1 MPDIE
6 YTSREQVGWY
16 FYDFANSPFSSTV
29 VTLFLGP
36 YLTAIAKAGAAPD
49 GYIHPLGMAIDPRA
63 YWGFLV
69 SLSVVTQVLVFPFLG
84 AFADY
89 GQHKKKMMGVLAYLG
104 AAATMA
110 MYFIQGSNYL
120 LGGALFLIANLA
132 FGASI
137 VIYNSFLPEIAPP
150 ADRDD
155 VSSKGWG
162 LGYIGGGVLLALNLV
177 LFSNAAKVGIIEGE
191 AVRISLLSAGVWW
204 ALFTILPLKRI
215 RNRSAAKHLTQ
226 GTSYFRAGLSQLL
239 HTVRNLRH
247 YPQTVLFLIAYLIYN
262 DAIQTVIALAAQFG
276 SDELKLPMSSLTLAI
291 LMVQFVAFFGA
302 FVFNWLAKWITAKGA
317 VMLSLVIW
325 TAICIYVYVAV
336 KTEAEFFVMAA
347 LVALVMGG
355 SQALSRSLYSLMIPK
370 GREAE
375 YFSIYEVSDK
385 GTSWLGPLVFGL
397 ALQFTG
403 NYRLAIMSLI
413 IFFAVGLVVLTRV
426 DVARASQE
434 AQSH

>member
-1 MPDIE
+1 MPSND
-6 YTSREQVGWY
+6 YSSREQVGWY

-36 YLTAIAKAGAAPD
+36 YLTAIAKAGAAAD
-49 GYIHPLGMAIDPRA
+49 GYIHPLGMTIDPRA

-69 SLSVVTQVLVFPFLG
+69 SLSVVTQVLVLPLLG

-89 GQHKKKMMGVLAYLG
+89 GQHKKRILGLLAYTG

-110 MYFIQGSNYL
+110 MYFIEGANYL
-120 LGGALFLIANLA
+120 LGGALFLAANLA

-137 VIYNSFLPEIAPP
+137 VVYNSFLPEIAAP

-162 LGYIGGGVLLALNLV
+162 IGYIGGGVLLALNLV
-177 LFSNAAKVGIIEGE
+177 LFSNAAKLGITEGQ
-191 AVRISLLSAGVWW
+191 AVRISLCSAGVWW
-204 ALFTILPLKRI
+204 ALFTIIPLIRI
-215 RNRSAAKHLTQ
+215 RNRAPVKRMAP
-226 GTSYFRAGLSQLL
+226 GGSYFRAGLRQLL
-239 HTVRNLRH
+239 HTVRSLKH
-247 YPQTVLFLIAYLIYN
+247 YPQTVVFLIAYLVYN

-302 FVFNWLAKWITAKGA
+302 IVFNYIAKWITAIRA
-317 VMLSLVIW
+317 VMLSLFIW
-325 TAICIYVYVAV
+325 TGICVYVYVSV
-336 KTEAEFFVMAA
+336 KTEFEFFVMAA

-370 GREAE
+370 GQEAE
-375 YFSIYEVSDK
+375 YFSIYEISDK

-403 NYRLAIMSLI
+403 NYRLAVMSLI
-413 IFFAVGLVVLTRV
+413 VFFAFGLAVLSRV
-426 DVARASQE
+426 DVERASLE
-434 AQSH
+434 AQSR

>member
-1 MPDIE
+1 MPEDD
-6 YTSREQVGWY
+6 YSSREQVGWY

-36 YLTAIAKAGAAPD
+36 YLTAIAKAGAAAD
-49 GYIHPLGMAIDPRA
+49 GYIHPLGMTIEPRA
-63 YWGFLV
+63 YWGFLI
-69 SLSVVTQVLVFPFLG
+69 SLSVITQVLLLPLLG

-89 GQHKKKMMGVLAYLG
+89 GQHKKKILGLLAYLG
-104 AAATMA
+104 AAATMS
-110 MYFIQGSNYL
+110 MYFIEGSNYL
-120 LGGALFLIANLA
+120 LGGTLFLLANLA

-137 VIYNSFLPEIAPP
+137 VVYNSFLPEIAAP

-177 LFSNAAKVGIIEGE
+177 LFSNAAKIGITEGA
-191 AVRISLLSAGVWW
+191 AVRISLCSAGVWW
-204 ALFTILPLKRI
+204 ALFTIIPLLRL
-215 RNRSAAKHLTQ
+215 RNRAPAKRLES
-226 GTSYFRAGLSQLL
+226 GASYFRAGLSHLV
-239 HTVRNLRH
+239 HTARSLKH
-247 YPQTVLFLIAYLIYN
+247 YPQTVVFLVAYLVYN

-302 FVFNWLAKWITAKGA
+302 VIFNRISKWITAKGA
-317 VMLSLVIW
+317 ILLSLVIW
-325 TAICIYVYVAV
+325 TGICVYVYVSV
-336 KTEAEFFVMAA
+336 KTELEFFVMAA

-370 GREAE
+370 GQEAE

-403 NYRLAIMSLI
+403 NYRLAVMSLI
-413 IFFAVGLVVLTRV
+413 VFFVFGLVVLSRV
-426 DVARASQE
+426 DVERASLE
-434 AQSH
+434 AQNR

>member
-1 MPDIE
+1 MPAND
-6 YTSREQVGWY
+6 YSSREQVGWY

-36 YLTAIAKAGAAPD
+36 YLTAIAKAGAAAD
-49 GYIHPLGMAIDPRA
+49 GFIHPLGMAIDPRA

-69 SLSVVTQVLVFPFLG
+69 SLSVVTQVLVFPFIG
-84 AFADY
+84 AYADY
-89 GQHKKKMMGVLAYLG
+89 GQGKKKMMGWLAYIG

-110 MYFIQGSNYL
+110 MYFIEGANFL
-120 LGGALFLIANLA
+120 LGGALFLLANLA

-137 VIYNSFLPEIAPP
+137 VLYNSFLPEIAAPE
-150 ADRDD
+150 DRDD

-177 LFSNAAKVGIIEGE
+177 LFSNAAKLGITEGM

-204 ALFTILPLKRI
+204 AGFTLIPLKRI
-215 RNRSAAKHLTQ
+215 RNRAAGLRLTAE
-226 GTSYFRAGLSQLL
+226 TSYFRAGLKQLL
-239 HTVRNLRH
+239 QTIASLKN
-247 YPQTVLFLIAYLIYN
+247 YPQTVIFLVAYLIYN
-262 DAIQTVIALAAQFG
+262 DAIQTIIALAAQFG

-302 FVFNWLAKWITAKGA
+302 FLFNWIAKWMTAKGA

-325 TAICIYVYVAV
+325 TAICIYVYLAV

-355 SQALSRSLYSLMIPK
+355 SQALSRSIYSLMIPK
-370 GREAE
+370 GQEAE

-413 IFFAVGLVVLTRV
+413 VFFAVGLVVLTRV
-426 DVARASQE
+426 DVGRAAQE
-434 AQSH
+434 AQNR

>member
-1 MPDIE
+1 MTENE
-6 YTSREQVGWY
+6 YSSREQVGWY

-49 GYIHPLGMAIDPRA
+49 GFIHPLGMTIDPRA
-63 YWGFLV
+63 FWGFLV
-69 SLSVVTQVLVFPFLG
+69 SLSVVSQVFVLPLVG

-89 GQHKKKMMGVLAYLG
+89 GRRKKMILGLLAYLG

-110 MYFIQGSNYL
+110 MYFIEGTNYL

-137 VIYNSFLPEIAPP
+137 VIYNSFLPEIAAP

-162 LGYIGGGVLLALNLV
+162 IGYLGGGVLLALNLV
-177 LFSNAAKVGIIEGE
+177 LFSKAAWFGVTESQ
-191 AVRISLLSAGVWW
+191 AVRISLLSAGLWW
-204 ALFTILPLKRI
+204 ALFTIVPMKRL
-215 RNRSAAKHLTQ
+215 RSRAPAKNITS
-226 GTSYFRAGLSQLL
+226 GSSYFSAGMKQLL
-239 HTVRNLRH
+239 HTARNLKH
-247 YPQTVLFLIAYLIYN
+247 YPQTVVFLIAYLIYN
-262 DAIQTVIALAAQFG
+262 DAIQTIIALAAQFG

-291 LMVQFVAFFGA
+291 LMVQFVAIFGA
-302 FVFNWLAKWITAKGA
+302 FLFNWIAKWITAKRA
-317 VMLSLVIW
+317 VLLSLVIW
-325 TAICIYVYVAV
+325 AGICVYVYVSV
-336 KTEAEFFVMAA
+336 KTETEFFVMAA

-355 SQALSRSLYSLMIPK
+355 SQALSRSLFSLMIPK
-370 GREAE
+370 GQEAE
-375 YFSIYEVSDK
+375 YFSIYEISDK

-413 IFFAVGLVVLTRV
+413 VFFVFGIAVLSRV
-426 DVARASQE
+426 DIGRAAQE
-434 AQSH
+434 AQNR

>member
-1 MPDIE
+1 MSANE
-6 YTSREQVGWY
+6 YSSREQVGWY

-36 YLTAIAKAGAAPD
+36 YLTAIAKAGAASD
-49 GYIHPLGMAIDPRA
+49 GYIHPLGMTIDPRA

-69 SLSVVTQVLVFPFLG
+69 SLSVMTQVLVLPLLG

-89 GQHKKKMMGVLAYLG
+89 GQGKKKILGLLAYTG

-110 MYFIQGSNYL
+110 MYFIEGSNYL
-120 LGGALFLIANLA
+120 LGGALFLAANLA
-132 FGASI
+132 FGASM
-137 VIYNSFLPEIAPP
+137 VVYNSFLPEIAAP

-177 LFSNAAKVGIIEGE
+177 LFSKAAWFGVTEGQ
-191 AVRISLLSAGVWW
+191 AVRISLFSAGLWW
-204 ALFTILPLKRI
+204 ALFTIIPMMRL
-215 RNRSAAKHLTQ
+215 RNRASTKRLTSEL
-226 GTSYFRAGLSQLL
+226 SYIRAGMNQLL
-239 HTVRNLRH
+239 HTVRSLKH
-247 YPQTVLFLIAYLIYN
+247 YPQTVVFLIAYLIYN
-262 DAIQTVIALAAQFG
+262 DAIQTIIALAAQFG

-302 FVFNWLAKWITAKGA
+302 IIFNWLAKWITAKRA
-317 VMLSLVIW
+317 VLLSLVIW
-325 TAICIYVYVAV
+325 TGICIYVYISV
-336 KTEAEFFVMAA
+336 KTESEFFVMAA

-370 GREAE
+370 GQEAE

-413 IFFAVGLVVLTRV
+413 VFFAAGLLILTRV
-426 DVARASQE
+426 DVERASQE
-434 AQSH
+434 AQNR